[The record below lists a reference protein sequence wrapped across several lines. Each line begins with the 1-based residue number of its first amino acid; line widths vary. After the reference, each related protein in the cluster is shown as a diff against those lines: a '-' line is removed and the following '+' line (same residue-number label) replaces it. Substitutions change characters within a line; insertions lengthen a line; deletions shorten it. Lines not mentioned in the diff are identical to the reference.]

1 MSRMERDSLETWR
14 ERVVLRLLSIG
25 LTALLLIALV
35 SWVES
40 WEQDRDARA
49 SRFGAGGG
57 LMGSLALGSWRPPP
71 ELAIRATPAAA
82 PFGEAADEREHV
94 RHCYVVERVS
104 LRGDQLIHAEER
116 VCFSQAR
123 R

>member
-1 MSRMERDSLETWR
+1 MSRMEHESLETWR
-14 ERVVLRLLSIG
+14 ERAVLRLLSIG
-25 LTALLLIALV
+25 LTALLLIGLV

-40 WEQDRDARA
+40 WEQERDARA
-49 SRFGAGGG
+49 SGLNAAGG
-57 LMGSLALGSWRPPP
+57 LMGSLALGSWRPLP
-71 ELAIRATPAAA
+71 ELAIRAAPAAA
-82 PFGEAADEREHV
+82 PFGEAANEHEHV
-94 RHCYVVERVS
+94 RHCYGVERVS